1 MVIAIGTW
9 AFYSFEKSAEDGR
22 ITQLKADRA
31 EIQKLLG
38 HNDTLFALLQE
49 KKAALDDSKL
59 INTWDLKGCCFFS
72 FTVITTIG

>member
-9 AFYSFEKSAEDGR
+9 AFYSLEKIAEDGR
-22 ITQLKADRA
+22 ITQLKADRD

-38 HNDTLFALLQE
+38 NDTLFALLQE